1 MRRWLLLLLIVAAA
15 VAFVVVPV
23 YLIWPFRP
31 QTERGLA
38 VGYEVR
44 RFAPWATVALAVAA
58 LLVVARM
65 WRASRRWWAKAL
77 MILLLLPVG
86 ATVWASRVNI
96 FDEVG
101 FKPLASPAYARPGEV
116 DYISDE
122 DMVLAVGHGGERVA
136 YPVRLLA
143 YHHLVADTVGGEPVV
158 ATY

>member
-1 MRRWLLLLLIVAAA
+1 MKRWLLLLLIVAAA

-31 QTERGLA
+31 QTGLGLA

-44 RFAPWATVALAVAA
+44 RLAPWATPVLAAVAVV
-58 LLVVARM
+58 LVWRM
-65 WRASRRWWAKAL
+65 WRASGRRWARGL
-77 MILLLLPVG
+77 MVLLLVPVG
-86 ATVWASRVNI
+86 ASVWAARQNM
-96 FDEVG
+96 FEWM
-101 FKPLASPAYARPGEV
+101 FRPLEGAAYARAGEV

-122 DMVLAVGHGGERVA
+122 DMVLAVERGGERAA

-143 YHHLVADTVGGEPVV
+143 YHHLVADRVGGVPLV

>member
-15 VAFVVVPV
+15 FAFVAVPV
-23 YLIWPFRP
+23 FLIQPFRP

-44 RFAPWATVALAVAA
+44 RFAPWATIALVLVALM
-58 LLVVARM
+58 LVARM

-77 MILLLLPVG
+77 MVLLLLPTA
-86 ATVWASRVNI
+86 ATVWLSRVNI
-96 FDEVG
+96 FEVM
-101 FKPLASPAYARPGEV
+101 FNPLANPAYARVAEV
-116 DYISDE
+116 DYVGHD
-122 DMVLAVGHGGERVA
+122 DMVLAVERAGERVA

-143 YHHLVADTVGGEPVV
+143 YHHLLADTVGGTPVV

>member
-15 VAFVVVPV
+15 LAFVVVPV

-31 QTERGLA
+31 QTETGLA

-44 RFAPWATVALAVAA
+44 RLAPWATVALALAA
-58 LLVVARM
+58 LVLVARM

-77 MILLLLPVG
+77 MVLLLAPVG
-86 ATVWASRVNI
+86 ATVWASRQNVY
-96 FDEVG
+96 EMG
-101 FKPLASPAYARPGEV
+101 FKPLAAPAYARAGEADHV
-116 DYISDE
+116 GDE
-122 DMVLAVGHGGERVA
+122 DMVLAVERGGERVA

-143 YHHLVADTVGGEPVV
+143 YHHLVADAVGGEPVV